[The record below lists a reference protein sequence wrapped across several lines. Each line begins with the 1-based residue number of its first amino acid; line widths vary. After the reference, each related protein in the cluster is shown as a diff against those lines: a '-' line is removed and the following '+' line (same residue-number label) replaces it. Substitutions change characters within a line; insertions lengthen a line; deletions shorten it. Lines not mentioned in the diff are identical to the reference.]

1 MATTVRPRTTGAHDA
16 PPLLPGFAVAAVA
29 AVIAVAAAVVLPD
42 ITTAG
47 RMTTT
52 PTHYMGLLMANQPWN
67 LLIFMAVPFV
77 LIYGGLVPT
86 ELGLV
91 PPSVGRL
98 VTPVLAI
105 YYSAAAVYLIRY
117 AAWPLTIGGGWRGP
131 ADWIA
136 VLGYIATAVPI
147 LGLTIATFTLSIRP
161 GPQLVVLLSPRARPH
176 RDDLRHARPVRAWL
190 GRSWPSH
197 ALNLN
202 ENSGNERPARLR
214 KGSPSP
220 TGGRADKV

>member
-1 MATTVRPRTTGAHDA
+1 MATTARPRTTGAHDA

-29 AVIAVAAAVVLPD
+29 AV
-42 ITTAG
+42 
-47 RMTTT
+47 
-52 PTHYMGLLMANQPWN
+52 
-67 LLIFMAVPFV
+67 V

-117 AAWPLTIGGGWRGP
+117 AAWPLTTGGGWRGP

-147 LGLTIATFTLSIRP
+147 LGLTIATFTSASDRVCNWWFYAVLVLAHVAMTFGILAPFVLGWADP
-161 GPQLVVLLSPRARPH
+161 GH
-176 RDDLRHARPVRAWL
+176 
-190 GRSWPSH
+190 
-197 ALNLN
+197 
-202 ENSGNERPARLR
+202 
-214 KGSPSP
+214 P
-220 TGGRADKV
+220 TH

>member
-1 MATTVRPRTTGAHDA
+1 MATTLGPRTTGAPAAPA
-16 PPLLPGFAVAAVA
+16 PPLLPGLAVAAVA

-47 RMTTT
+47 NMTST

-67 LLIFMAVPFV
+67 LLIFMIVPFV
-77 LIYGGLVPT
+77 LIYGGLVPPK
-86 ELGLV
+86 LGLI
-91 PPSVGRL
+91 PPSVERL
-98 VTPVLAI
+98 VTAVLAV

-147 LGLTIATFTLSIRP
+147 LGLTIATFTSA
-161 GPQLVVLLSPRARPH
+161 SERARNW
-176 RDDLRHARPVRAWL
+176 WL
-190 GRSWPSH
+190 YSVLVLAHVAMSFGMLAPSVLGW
-197 ALNLN
+197 AD
-202 ENSGNERPARLR
+202 SGDAMH
-214 KGSPSP
+214 KM
-220 TGGRADKV
+220 

>member
-1 MATTVRPRTTGAHDA
+1 LGPADGAADDVRKLTLRRR
-16 PPLLPGFAVAAVA
+16 L
-29 AVIAVAAAVVLPD
+29 
-42 ITTAG
+42 
-47 RMTTT
+47 
-52 PTHYMGLLMANQPWN
+52 WN

-105 YYSAAAVYLIRY
+105 YYSTAAVYLIRY

-147 LGLTIATFTLSIRP
+147 LGLTIATFTSA
-161 GPQLVVLLSPRARPH
+161 SERARNWWFYPVLVLAH
-176 RDDLRHARPVRAWL
+176 VAMTFGMLAPSVLGWADRGHAT
-190 GRSWPSH
+190 H
-197 ALNLN
+197 
-202 ENSGNERPARLR
+202 
-214 KGSPSP
+214 
-220 TGGRADKV
+220 

>member
-1 MATTVRPRTTGAHDA
+1 MATTARPRTTGAHDA

-29 AVIAVAAAVVLPD
+29 VVIAVAAAVILPD

-47 RMTTT
+47 RMTGT

-117 AAWPLTIGGGWRGP
+117 AAWPLTTGGGWRGP

-147 LGLTIATFTLSIRP
+147 LGLTIATFTSA
-161 GPQLVVLLSPRARPH
+161 SDRARNWWFYSVLVLAHVAMTFGMLAPS
-176 RDDLRHARPVRAWL
+176 VL
-190 GRSWPSH
+190 GWADPGH
-197 ALNLN
+197 
-202 ENSGNERPARLR
+202 
-214 KGSPSP
+214 P
-220 TGGRADKV
+220 TH

>member
-16 PPLLPGFAVAAVA
+16 PPLLPGVAVAAVA

-117 AAWPLTIGGGWRGP
+117 AAWPLTTGGAWRGP

-147 LGLTIATFTLSIRP
+147 LGLTITTFTSASDRVRNWWFYAVLVLAHVAMTFGMLAPSVLGWADP
-161 GPQLVVLLSPRARPH
+161 GH
-176 RDDLRHARPVRAWL
+176 
-190 GRSWPSH
+190 
-197 ALNLN
+197 
-202 ENSGNERPARLR
+202 
-214 KGSPSP
+214 P
-220 TGGRADKV
+220 TH

>member
-1 MATTVRPRTTGAHDA
+1 MATTLPPGATGVHPA
-16 PPLLPGFAVAAVA
+16 PAPSLLPRLAAAAVA
-29 AVIAVAAAVVLPD
+29 AAIAVAAAVILPD

-77 LIYGGLVPT
+77 FIYGGLVPV

-91 PPSVGRL
+91 PPWVGRL
-98 VTPVLAI
+98 VTPVLAV

-136 VLGYIATAVPI
+136 VIGYIATAVPI
-147 LGLTIATFTLSIRP
+147 LGLTIATFTSA
-161 GPQLVVLLSPRARPH
+161 SDRARNWWFYSVLVLAHIAMTFGMLAPS
-176 RDDLRHARPVRAWL
+176 AL
-190 GRSWPSH
+190 GWADPGH
-197 ALNLN
+197 TMH
-202 ENSGNERPARLR
+202 GN
-214 KGSPSP
+214 
-220 TGGRADKV
+220 

>member
-1 MATTVRPRTTGAHDA
+1 MATTARPRTAGARDA
-16 PPLLPGFAVAAVA
+16 PPLLPGFAIAAVA
-29 AVIAVAAAVVLPD
+29 VVIAVVAAAVLPD

-47 RMTTT
+47 GMTGT

-117 AAWPLTIGGGWRGP
+117 AAWPLTTGGGWRGP

-147 LGLTIATFTLSIRP
+147 LGLTIATFTSVSDRVRNCWFYAVLVLAHVAMTFGMLAPSVLGWADP
-161 GPQLVVLLSPRARPH
+161 GH
-176 RDDLRHARPVRAWL
+176 
-190 GRSWPSH
+190 
-197 ALNLN
+197 
-202 ENSGNERPARLR
+202 
-214 KGSPSP
+214 P
-220 TGGRADKV
+220 TH

>member
-1 MATTVRPRTTGAHDA
+1 MATTARPRTTSAHDA
-16 PPLLPGFAVAAVA
+16 APLLPGFAVAAVA
-29 AVIAVAAAVVLPD
+29 VVIAVAAAVILPD

-47 RMTTT
+47 RMTGT

-105 YYSAAAVYLIRY
+105 YYSVAAAYLIRY
-117 AAWPLTIGGGWRGP
+117 AAWPLTTGGGWRGP

-136 VLGYIATAVPI
+136 VLCYIATAVPI
-147 LGLTIATFTLSIRP
+147 LGLTIATFTSASDRTRNWWFYSVLVLAHVAMTFGMLAPSVLGWADP
-161 GPQLVVLLSPRARPH
+161 G
-176 RDDLRHARPVRAWL
+176 HAT
-190 GRSWPSH
+190 H
-197 ALNLN
+197 
-202 ENSGNERPARLR
+202 
-214 KGSPSP
+214 
-220 TGGRADKV
+220 

>member
-1 MATTVRPRTTGAHDA
+1 MATTLPPGATGAHPA
-16 PPLLPGFAVAAVA
+16 PAPSLLPGIAIAAVA
-29 AVIAVAAAVVLPD
+29 AVIAVAAAVILPD

-77 LIYGGLVPT
+77 LIYGGLVPV
-86 ELGLV
+86 ELSLV

-98 VTPVLAI
+98 VTPVLAV
-105 YYSAAAVYLIRY
+105 YYSIAAVYLIRY

-136 VLGYIATAVPI
+136 VLGYIATAGPI
-147 LGLTIATFTLSIRP
+147 FGLTIATFTSASDRTRKWWFYSVLVLAHIAMTFGMLAPSVLGWDDP
-161 GPQLVVLLSPRARPH
+161 GHPMH
-176 RDDLRHARPVRAWL
+176 
-190 GRSWPSH
+190 G
-197 ALNLN
+197 
-202 ENSGNERPARLR
+202 
-214 KGSPSP
+214 K
-220 TGGRADKV
+220 